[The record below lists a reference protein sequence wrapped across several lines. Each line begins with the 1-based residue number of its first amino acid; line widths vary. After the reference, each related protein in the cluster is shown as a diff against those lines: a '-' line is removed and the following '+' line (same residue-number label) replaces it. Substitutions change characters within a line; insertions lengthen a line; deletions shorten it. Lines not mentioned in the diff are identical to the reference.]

1 MAMADP
7 LTLEPGHL
15 HTIEWYL
22 HKIQDLSLEDGEKF
36 RYSPERV
43 HIKKNIC
50 ASPIIFTTFS

>member
-15 HTIEWYL
+15 YTIEWYL

-43 HIKKNIC
+43 HIKKK
-50 ASPIIFTTFS
+50 SVPHQ